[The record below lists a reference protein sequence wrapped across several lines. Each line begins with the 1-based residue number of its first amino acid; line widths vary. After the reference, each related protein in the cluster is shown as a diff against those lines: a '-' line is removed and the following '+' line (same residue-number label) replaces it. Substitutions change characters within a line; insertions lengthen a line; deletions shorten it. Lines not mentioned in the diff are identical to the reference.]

1 MSIASYSYD
10 SNANMLSFE
19 RRGITD
25 VVSGYEYGVH
35 NSVSMS
41 YTDGGNRLSSIDVT
55 REGADYERRTGLA
68 PTDGPLGGFVYDA
81 NGNLICDPSR
91 DIVHIRYNHLNLPVD
106 IRFGNGQRQTIGYDG
121 AGRKLSVEY
130 SQTTHSVVLGAM
142 PDDDDYTVTSVRR
155 YVGPHIFTDGVLEY
169 SGFENGYFDPA
180 QGVMYYAADWQGNN
194 IGVYTAEGRRTRNIT
209 YYPYGEPTIEPVG
222 ERFLFGGK
230 EREHGGGRNSYDFGA
245 RILSSGAWTTPDP
258 LAEKFYPLSPY
269 TLCASDPINHVDR
282 DGKVA
287 LPIITGLISAGI
299 DFATQISLNMIN
311 GQSFTEAIFKV
322 DGTSLISSFVGGM
335 TLNPT
340 SSIFKAGKLIVTYL
354 ADAVVDIRFNG
365 SIKYV
370 GGDGK
375 DTNKSIANAT
385 IDFVGNFLPDFCI
398 NHKAM
403 KDLPVSSVV
412 DNGTREWTKN
422 ELDGATKVVAKINAE
437 GANTIIE
444 YKNNKETNQITA
456 PTDAIGSERRVP
468 SINSDYYEKILRK
481 DKESFE

>member
-1 MSIASYSYD
+1 MPYKPLIHRIMSYTASYSYD
-10 SNANMLSFE
+10 RNANMRSFE
-19 RRGITD
+19 RHGITD

-35 NSVSMS
+35 NSVSMT

-68 PTDGPLGGFVYDA
+68 PTDGLLGGFVYDA

-91 DIVHIRYNHLNLPVD
+91 DIVLIRYNHLNLPVD

-130 SQTTHSVVLGAM
+130 SQTTHSVVLGAL

-269 TLCASDPINHVDR
+269 SYCGGDPINHIDR
-282 DGKVA
+282 DGRWTIYLSNDKELNKRAYKIPKDARIHVVGHGNHDGILYDKEKDNVGNSTMIKSA
-287 LPIITGLISAGI
+287 RGLIRAIRQNTYKSRNL
-299 DFATQISLNMIN
+299 LNKPVV
-311 GQSFTEAIFKV
+311 E
-322 DGTSLISSFVGGM
+322 
-335 TLNPT
+335 
-340 SSIFKAGKLIVTYL
+340 IVLHSCQTGE
-354 ADAVVDIRFNG
+354 D
-365 SIKYV
+365 
-370 GGDGK
+370 
-375 DTNKSIANAT
+375 
-385 IDFVGNFLPDFCI
+385 PD
-398 NHKAM
+398 
-403 KDLPVSSVV
+403 
-412 DNGTREWTKN
+412 
-422 ELDGATKVVAKINAE
+422 
-437 GANTIIE
+437 ANTPSFAQKISEGIP
-444 YKNNKETNQITA
+444 NAIITA
-456 PTDAIGSERRVP
+456 PNGFDYIDLSGKETVID
-468 SINSDYYEKILRK
+468 SDGDKR
-481 DKESFE
+481 DKEDSWRIFFRGKEIPADCIDLVRQLLEKEDEIKNKTRELIEQTGNF